1 MKIKTKYSIGDT
13 VLVKADPIIKET
25 CPFCGGAGYRT
36 ISRNGVETSLYC
48 QNCDHGTI
56 TTRQFNNTQWVKGI
70 VKGIK
75 FDTKIVDCKDDE
87 WWYQDFSEG
96 DIGIREE
103 YMVDVPEGFIGNG
116 MYELHKIKDVPND
129 KTAKEPLTEQIQD
142 LECAYSGAKMVD
154 DVESMTRIAR
164 AIVVLKT
171 QADCEV
177 FTEKFKEQ
185 VWKL

>member
-25 CPFCGGAGYRT
+25 CPFCDGAGYKT
-36 ISRNGVETSLYC
+36 ILRNGVETSLYC

-70 VKGIK
+70 VKGIRI
-75 FDTKIVDCKDDE
+75 DTKMVDCEDDE

-103 YMVDVPEGFIGNG
+103 YLVDVPEEYYGNG
-116 MYELHKIKDVPND
+116 TYELHKIKDVPADNSD
-129 KTAKEPLTEQIQD
+129 VEPLAETLHD
-142 LECAYSGAKMVD
+142 LECAYSGAHMMGDEPSKV
-154 DVESMTRIAR
+154 RIAR
-164 AIVVLKT
+164 AIVALKSPV
-171 QADCEV
+171 DCDV
-177 FTEKFKEQ
+177 FTEEFKEKM
-185 VWKL
+185 WEL